1 MDINLNFARKW
12 QEEMCYSVSMRA
24 DFKIFFKFFFLL
36 PHNKRS
42 SRRTWE
48 LDLAITAGLIPGPSS
63 SSLPLLPKQQ
73 RTIWETQVLIDDRS
87 DFRHGCET
95 MSLSLHVSLSNK

>member
-1 MDINLNFARKW
+1 MLFCQHAGRLFN
-12 QEEMCYSVSMRA
+12 
-24 DFKIFFKFFFLL
+24 FFFLMFFFL
-36 PHNKRS
+36 FPHNKRS

-48 LDLAITAGLIPGPSS
+48 LDLAITAGLIPGPGS

-73 RTIWETQVLIDDRS
+73 RTIWGTPVLIDDRS